1 MMNLTAK
8 IKYLRDIKEISVN
21 PKGDWIDLR
30 SGIDITLE
38 AGEVCCIP
46 LGIAVEL
53 PTGCE
58 AHIAPRSSTFDKWGI
73 IQLNSVGVI
82 DESYCGDNDEWK
94 MPVLAMRKTHIHIND
109 RICQFRIMPKMGF
122 LKLNKVTR
130 LNNENRGGFGST
142 GVN

>member
-1 MMNLTAK
+1 MNLSAK

-30 SGIDITLE
+30 SGIDVELE
-38 AGEVCCIP
+38 AGEVFCIP

-94 MPVLAMRKTHIHIND
+94 MPVLAMRKTHIHLND

-122 LKLNKVTR
+122 LKLNKVSH
-130 LNNENRGGFGST
+130 LGNENRGGFGST
-142 GVN
+142 GIN

>member
-1 MMNLTAK
+1 MNLIAK
-8 IKYLRDIKEISVN
+8 IKYIRDIKEISVN
-21 PKGDWIDLR
+21 PLGDWIDLR
-30 SGIDITLE
+30 SGIDIKLE
-38 AGEVCCIP
+38 AGEVACIP

-53 PTGCE
+53 PVGCE

-122 LKLNKVTR
+122 LKLNKVKE
-130 LNNENRGGFGST
+130 LGNKNRGGFGST
-142 GVN
+142 GTD